1 MEIKKLKKQQP
12 LILSPLGYRLGSHIL
27 LPGAGLW
34 LYHRWGRRCFW
45 RPAQGGLGADWEL
58 FLFFLKLQSSGSIQS
73 RNGRLFPNV
82 LLRKTK
88 QIGVCQGP
96 RGSRGAAYLC
106 VSNSRAGYRAR
117 ACLQRTHGSQVCSGT
132 SPHGRC
138 QARLRMRHSLGRT
151 DSSPALSIRK
161 HTTRRRKALQRIS
174 HQGIAEWLCHRNV
187 KAETCYMC
195 IHVCHRKSP
204 KQHNA
209 HLST

>member
-1 MEIKKLKKQQP
+1 MEIKKTTT
-12 LILSPLGYRLGSHIL
+12 SYTFPLGVQAWFPYSASWCGSVAL
-27 LPGAGLW
+27 SQVRKEVFLAASSGGAG
-34 LYHRWGRRCFW
+34 
-45 RPAQGGLGADWEL
+45 GGLGAL
-58 FLFFLKLQSSGSIQS
+58 SFFFLKLQSSGSIQS

-106 VSNSRAGYRAR
+106 VSNSRAGYHAR

-174 HQGIAEWLCHRNV
+174 HQGIAE
-187 KAETCYMC
+187 
-195 IHVCHRKSP
+195 
-204 KQHNA
+204 
-209 HLST
+209 